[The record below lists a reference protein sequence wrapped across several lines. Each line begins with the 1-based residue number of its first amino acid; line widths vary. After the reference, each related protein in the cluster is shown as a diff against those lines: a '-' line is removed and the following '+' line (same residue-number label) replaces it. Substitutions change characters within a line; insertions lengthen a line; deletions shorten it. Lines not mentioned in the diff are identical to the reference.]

1 MGLVPR
7 LAARESAVGTAGR
20 RDIRMPDS
28 GALSIASD
36 VPSRWCSDLC
46 QAWEHHT
53 AVVDNLD
60 DVKGYATSDLCVNHP
75 TKKHLWKL
83 CVRRPILYG
92 GES

>member
-1 MGLVPR
+1 
-7 LAARESAVGTAGR
+7 
-20 RDIRMPDS
+20 
-28 GALSIASD
+28 
-36 VPSRWCSDLC
+36 
-46 QAWEHHT
+46 
-53 AVVDNLD
+53 VVDNLD